1 MFNVKIKGGL
11 TIDEAYQTMVMLLEG
26 IRRDVQSLR
35 RSDPPPAQL
44 SMPMR
49 YFLSDNGRT
58 QLQIPIAF
66 NITGLMIGGDT
77 AGQAIL
83 TIGTE
88 QQYFWIP
95 ANQTQYYPLS
105 LEDRIGVKNDSIAYT
120 PPGGTTHWNV
130 ILIGHPGKDA

>member
-1 MFNVKIKGGL
+1 VFQIKSKSGL
-11 TIDEAYQTMVMLLEG
+11 TLDDAWAQITLLLEG

-35 RSDPPPAQL
+35 RSDPPPAQI
-44 SMPMR
+44 SMPYR
-49 YFLSDNGRT
+49 YYLSDNGKT
-58 QLQIPIAF
+58 QIQIPIAF

-77 AGQAIL
+77 AGQGVL

-95 ANQTQYYPLS
+95 ANQTQYYPFS
-105 LEDRIGVKNDSIAYT
+105 LEDRIGLKNDSVAFT

-130 ILIGHPGKDA
+130 ILIGHAGKDA